1 MRNSLTSKVFISNV
15 RSKRF
20 LDAHLY
26 RCINA
31 TTVQYCIIP
40 ESRLKNGILEDA
52 ILHHSGCE
60 KPDTRLKP
68 LPTIRNV

>member
-1 MRNSLTSKVFISNV
+1 MRNSLISKAFISNV

-20 LDAHLY
+20 LDAHLCC
-26 RCINA
+26 CINA

-40 ESRLKNGILEDA
+40 ECRLQSRLPEDA
-52 ILHHSGCE
+52 ILHRFGCE